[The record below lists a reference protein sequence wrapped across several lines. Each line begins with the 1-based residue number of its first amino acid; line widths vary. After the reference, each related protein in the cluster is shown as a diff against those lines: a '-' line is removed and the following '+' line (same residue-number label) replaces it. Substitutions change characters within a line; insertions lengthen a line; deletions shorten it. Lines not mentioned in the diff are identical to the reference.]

1 MTRSAADPPARQTE
15 SHLFT
20 VRLWAEQ
27 LAAGQFE
34 WRGKVTHVLSGETRY
49 FREWPALL
57 GFLAAALAEADLKQP
72 TLTSEEMPMSDKRA
86 RRHCLM
92 VSQEADEG
100 TPGSAI
106 IWYLDWLDDQGVP
119 HSEQLDS
126 HYQGFKQL
134 GTAGWRL
141 VQVIE
146 RPAAAGVFDGPVGA
160 STHYYFSRPARG
172 RG

>member
-1 MTRSAADPPARQTE
+1 MNAARPD

-20 VRLWAEQ
+20 VRLWPE
-27 LAAGQFE
+27 AGPGAGTG
-34 WRGKVTHVLSGETRY
+34 WRGRVTHVLSGETRY
-49 FREWPALL
+49 FRDWPALVA
-57 GFLAAALAEADLKQP
+57 FLAEASARPPRTPVTPIPFSGDD
-72 TLTSEEMPMSDKRA
+72 TMNEEYA
-86 RRHCLM
+86 QRHCLM

-126 HYQGFKQL
+126 HYLGFKQL
-134 GTAGWRL
+134 GADGWRL
-141 VQVIE
+141 VQVLE
-146 RPAAAGVFDGPVGA
+146 RPAAAEVYDGPVGP